1 MSIQLTQIEA
11 NLLYPPQG
19 SPIESSAKKLQLLIP
34 SHLNLFKFQKN
45 VRNPF
50 SFSRYR
56 NFCHRKKICSQFW
69 ALKNLGLKQKFNNNW
84 HCSRLFIEKWC
95 TCAILGPSQQTFL
108 QLIKQK
114 LSALFNPPEPFFALN
129 NQETI
134 LTLKHFR

>member
-1 MSIQLTQIEA
+1 VALQYVDQICSLNGSQAKRVTHSYAQQLLLIAKKYKPLLMSIQLTQIEA

-56 NFCHRKKICSQFW
+56 NFCHRKKICS
-69 ALKNLGLKQKFNNNW
+69 
-84 HCSRLFIEKWC
+84 
-95 TCAILGPSQQTFL
+95 
-108 QLIKQK
+108 
-114 LSALFNPPEPFFALN
+114 
-129 NQETI
+129 
-134 LTLKHFR
+134 